1 MRLLTFG
8 DSWTAGHGIETD
20 VTYKENAHPTQG
32 KGFIVNLR
40 RFNSWPRY
48 VAEKLDCPFVNNG
61 YCGSGNHDIY
71 EEVRLLF
78 NDKMIE
84 KDDVFIIMFSY
95 PHRYRV
101 KKPEN
106 DPIKVFKK
114 LEELLQPYRR
124 FYFNSFYPTFK
135 DEDGFDTTT
144 LPEHF
149 INPNGTMVDILR
161 DYEIANDVSVWEYGS
176 RSVWENEDNLL
187 WGDYHPNLLGYKL
200 IADEVFKQIKDK
212 L

>member
-8 DSWTAGHGIETD
+8 DSWTAGHGIEED
-20 VTYKENAHPTQG
+20 EVYKENAHPTEG

-48 VAEKLDCPFVNNG
+48 VAENFNCVFVNNG
-61 YCGSGNHDIY
+61 YCGVGNHDIY
-71 EEVRLLF
+71 NEVKLLF
-78 NDKMIE
+78 DDKMI
-84 KDDVFIIMFSY
+84 KDNDVFIIMFSY
-95 PHRYRV
+95 PHRYRH

-106 DPIKVFKK
+106 DPVKVFKK
-114 LEELLQPYRR
+114 LEKLLKSHKR

-135 DEDGFDTTT
+135 DEEGFDTLT

-149 INPNGTMVDILR
+149 INPNGTMVDMLR
-161 DYEIANDVSVWEYGS
+161 DYEILNDVSVWEYGS
-176 RSVWENEDNLL
+176 RSVWENEQNLY

-200 IADEVFKQIKDK
+200 IANEIIKQIKDK

>member
-8 DSWTAGHGIETD
+8 DSWTAGHGVETD
-20 VTYKENAHPTQG
+20 IIYKENAHPVEG

-48 VAEKLDCPFVNNG
+48 VAEKLDCAFVNNG
-61 YCGSGNHDIY
+61 YCGAGNHDIY
-71 EEVRLLF
+71 SEVKILF
-78 NDKMIE
+78 DDNVIE
-84 KDDVFIIMFSY
+84 DDDVFIIMFSY

-106 DPIKVFKK
+106 DPIKVFEK
-114 LEELLQPYRR
+114 LEELLKSHKR

-135 DEDGFDTTT
+135 DEDGFDVTT
-144 LPEHF
+144 LPNHF
-149 INPNGTMVDILR
+149 INPNECISDMLKE
-161 DYEIANDVSVWEYGS
+161 YEIKNDISVWEYES
-176 RSVWENEDNLL
+176 RSIWNDENNFWE
-187 WGDYHPNLLGYKL
+187 GDYHPNLLGYKL
-200 IADEVFKQIKDK
+200 IADEILKQIQNR

>member
-8 DSWTAGHGIETD
+8 DSWTAGHGVETNLK
-20 VTYKENAHPTQG
+20 YKEIAKPSDG

-48 VAEKLDCPFVNNG
+48 VAEQFDCVFVNNAH
-61 YCGSGNHDIY
+61 CGDGNYDIY
-71 EEVRLLF
+71 IEIKTLF
-78 NDKMIE
+78 DDNLIE
-84 KDDVFIIMFSY
+84 KEDIFIIMFSY
-95 PHRYRV
+95 PHRYRT

-106 DPIKVFKK
+106 NPIEIFNK
-114 LEELLQPYRR
+114 LEKLLQSHKR

-135 DEDGFDTTT
+135 DEDGFDTSK
-144 LPEHF
+144 LPEYF
-149 INPNGTMVDILR
+149 VNPNGTMVDVLR
-161 DYEIANDVSVWEYGS
+161 NYEIENDVSVWEYGS
-176 RSVWENEDNLL
+176 RSVWKNEENLW

-200 IADEVFKQIKDK
+200 IANEIVRQIKNK